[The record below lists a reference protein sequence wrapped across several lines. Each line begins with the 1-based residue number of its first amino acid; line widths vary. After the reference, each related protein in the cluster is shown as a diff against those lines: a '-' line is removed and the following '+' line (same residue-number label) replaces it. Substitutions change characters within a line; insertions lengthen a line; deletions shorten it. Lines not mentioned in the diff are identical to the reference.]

1 MSDPVRGRGL
11 RPLDTL
17 FMSFGAIL
25 SNKLRSML
33 TLVGIV
39 AGVASIIA
47 VMTAISVIQS
57 TLEREMSVLGAQ
69 TFQVQKWPAGG
80 FHSDADRRKAMKRPP
95 LTLENAEAIR
105 QHVGT
110 VDLVGSEIWDFG
122 FAAQYKG
129 VTTNPNISICGGTP
143 EYPPNNTHYVGL
155 GRNISEMDV
164 KAARKVVVIGY
175 AIAQKLYPFTDPI
188 GKDIRVDGRKYE
200 VAGVFDEK
208 KSAFGGNFDNYV
220 LMPVST
226 FVNTYGMVGKDGF
239 TRSVNITVRAKT
251 PALIQDAIEET
262 RQVLRRDRGVK
273 PGQED
278 NFEFFNSQSLI
289 TQFNQMSMGVKLA
302 AFVIGLIALIVAG
315 IGIMNIML
323 VAVTERT
330 REIGIRKALGAKPVS
345 ILGQFLLEAVILCN
359 IGGVIGV
366 IVGFL
371 LGNLVAVFTHF
382 DVSVPMEWAVIGLL
396 FCSAVGIAF
405 GLLPAVRA
413 SRLHPIDALRY
424 E

>member
-1 MSDPVRGRGL
+1 M

-17 FMSFGAIL
+17 LISTGAIVA
-25 SNKLRSML
+25 NKLRSML

-47 VMTAISVIQS
+47 VMTAISVIQG
-57 TLEREMSVLGAQ
+57 TMEREMSVLGAQ

-80 FHSDADRRKAMKRPP
+80 FHGDAERRKAMKRPA
-95 LTLENAEAIR
+95 LTLENAKAIR
-105 QHVGT
+105 DHVST
-110 VDLVGSEIWDFG
+110 VDIVGSEIWDFG
-122 FAAQYKG
+122 FKAQYKG
-129 VTTNPNISICGGTP
+129 ESTNPNISICGGTP
-143 EYPPNNTHYVGL
+143 EYPQNNTHYVGL
-155 GRNISEMDV
+155 GRNISELDV
-164 KAARKVVVIGY
+164 KAARKVAVIGY
-175 AIAQKLYPFTDPI
+175 AIANKLYPFTDPI
-188 GKDIRVDGRKYE
+188 GKDIRVDNRKYE
-200 VAGVFDEK
+200 VIGVFDEK

-226 FVNTYGMVGKDGF
+226 FVNAYGMIGRDGF
-239 TRSVNITVRAKT
+239 QRSVNITVHAKT
-251 PALIQDAIEET
+251 PEVVNDAIEET

-278 NFEFFNSQSLI
+278 NFDFFNSASLI
-289 TQFNQMSMGVKLA
+289 TQFNKMSMGVKLA
-302 AFVIGLIALIVAG
+302 AFVIGIIALVVAG

-330 REIGIRKALGAKPVS
+330 REIGIRKALGARPAS
-345 ILGQFLLEAVILCN
+345 ILSQFLLEAVILCN

-382 DVSVPMEWAVIGLL
+382 DVSVPMEWAVIGLV

-405 GLLPAVRA
+405 GFLPAVRA
-413 SRLHPIDALRY
+413 SRLNPIEALRY